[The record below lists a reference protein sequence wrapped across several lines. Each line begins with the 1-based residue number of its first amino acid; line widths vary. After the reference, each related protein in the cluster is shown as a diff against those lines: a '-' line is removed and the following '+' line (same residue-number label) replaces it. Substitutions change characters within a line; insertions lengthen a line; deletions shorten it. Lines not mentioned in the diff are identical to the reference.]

1 MGASAEA
8 AAPQRGVT
16 MASLLL
22 CCCAGGAA
30 AAAVALP
37 AGVLNATAH
46 GGNGGGCEG
55 VVADGTTDVTTA
67 LQRCISRAYASN
79 AALFL
84 SPGRYLVSDTLW
96 LNQSSGGAG
105 PVNIVNERFRPN
117 TLFGST
123 AALPARPTIVLAA
136 HSRGFGNAS
145 SPKNV
150 LKVTNPGSEDV
161 NMNQAVRGID
171 IEVQGGNAG
180 AIALF
185 FHGAQGG
192 LVQDVTVR
200 LANDAFAGFVSSAAP
215 PHRQA
220 CPCTPPSVTQKAVI
234 TAWGCGLRS
243 VLLRTRMQG
252 GGGGAGTSHVNVEV
266 IGGVHGLY
274 FLESEPTPVLANAR
288 LRGQSGSAVVAS
300 HQQTLVVAGLHIV
313 RRECSNRP
321 FWSKR
326 RWAGGSVLHQMRG
339 GYCARMVTACY

>member
-1 MGASAEA
+1 MPALLDGSLVA
-8 AAPQRGVT
+8 AALLPSRGVT

-105 PVNIVNERFRPN
+105 PVNIVKERFRPN

-200 LANDAFAGFVSSAAP
+200 LANDSFAGFVSSAAP

-220 CPCTPPSVTQKAVI
+220 CPRTPPSVTQKAVI
-234 TAWGCGLRS
+234 ITLRS
-243 VLLRTRMQG
+243 AHAGGWRRGGNLARERGGHRRGARPLLPRVRADA
-252 GGGGAGTSHVNVEV
+252 GAGERAAA
-266 IGGVHGLY
+266 GA
-274 FLESEPTPVLANAR
+274 ER
-288 LRGQSGSAVVAS
+288 LRSG
-300 HQQTLVVAGLHIV
+300 GLSPADA
-313 RRECSNRP
+313 RRGRP
-321 FWSKR
+321 
-326 RWAGGSVLHQMRG
+326 AH
-339 GYCARMVTACY
+339 CAT